1 MPAGPRAD
9 KRHMRVAAGV
19 EFGLFALPAGLGAGI
34 AFAGGVNLHYHV
46 NGSWLGDALVLGAI
60 ACGLGTASL
69 VRFGVPSRR
78 AWKISLVVLAAWTA
92 AFFAYAWATFPSTS
106 TAAHRDRPVLRTV
119 PVYPGAT
126 FSGESFAGVES
137 SDGGEGFLT
146 PPLDYET
153 TWTWR
158 PPRGVRFGPVAAW
171 YERRLRAQGWGEISR
186 DDSGVSAGVVRR
198 ARANTR
204 WVSIVVAPAQRVPSL
219 SGGTA
224 LAPAEIVAT
233 ASADY

>member
-19 EFGLFALPAGLGAGI
+19 VFGLFALPAGLAAGI
-34 AFAGGVNLHYHV
+34 VFAGGVNLHYHV
-46 NGSWLGDALVLGAI
+46 HGSWLWAALVLGAI

-69 VRFGVPSRR
+69 LRFGVASRR

-92 AFFAYAWATFPSTS
+92 AFFAYAWAMFPSTS

-137 SDGGEGFLT
+137 TDGSDGFLT
-146 PPLDYET
+146 PPLDYDT

-158 PPRGVRFGPVAAW
+158 LPRGVRFGAIATW
-171 YERRLRAQGWGEISR
+171 YERRLHAQGWGQISR
-186 DDSGVSAGVVRR
+186 DDSGVSAGIVRQ
-198 ARANTR
+198 AKGSTR
-204 WVSIVVAPAQRVPSL
+204 WVSVLVLPQRRVPVL
-219 SGGTA
+219 SGGSVP
-224 LAPAEIVAT
+224 APAEIVAT
-233 ASADY
+233 ASSDS